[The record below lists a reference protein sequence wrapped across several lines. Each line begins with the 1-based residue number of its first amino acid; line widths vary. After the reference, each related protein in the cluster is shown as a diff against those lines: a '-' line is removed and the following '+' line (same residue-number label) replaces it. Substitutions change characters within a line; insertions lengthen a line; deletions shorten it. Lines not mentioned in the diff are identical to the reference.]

1 MKYLYKYLQ
10 KTLPLLLLLGFSLR
24 LSAQEVAI
32 KTNLLYDATTTPNL
46 ALELGISQKQTIQL
60 MYSWNPWK
68 FSDTKQLRH
77 WLLSPE
83 YRWWF
88 CHRFNGSFLGIHALG
103 GEYNINGIK
112 LPFGIKPSFKNYRYE
127 GWLVGGGITYG
138 YQWLLGKHWNLEASV
153 GVGYLRLN
161 YKKFDCE
168 KCGEELDHKK
178 RNYVGP
184 TKAAVSL
191 VYLF

>member
-103 GEYNINGIK
+103 GEYHINGIK
-112 LPFGIKPSFKNYRYE
+112 LPFGIKPSFKNYR
-127 GWLVGGGITYG
+127 
-138 YQWLLGKHWNLEASV
+138 
-153 GVGYLRLN
+153 
-161 YKKFDCE
+161 
-168 KCGEELDHKK
+168 
-178 RNYVGP
+178 
-184 TKAAVSL
+184 
-191 VYLF
+191 